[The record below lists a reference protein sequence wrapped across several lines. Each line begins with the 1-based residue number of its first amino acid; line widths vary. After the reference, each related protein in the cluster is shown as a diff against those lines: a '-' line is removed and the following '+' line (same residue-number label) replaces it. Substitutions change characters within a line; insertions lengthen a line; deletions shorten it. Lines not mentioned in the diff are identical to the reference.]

1 MTILVT
7 GGAGYIGSV
16 TVERLTKNGE
26 GIVVLDDLSFG
37 HREAIDADILF
48 YQGSAGDRGLLAHIV
63 KEHGIDSCMH
73 FAASAFVAES
83 VEKPALYFE
92 NNVQQGISLLNTL
105 VDAGV
110 RRFIFS
116 SSCTVYGE
124 VTRIPM
130 IGEDSPLWPTNP
142 YGWTKFTL
150 ERILETYDTAYGLK
164 SVCLRYFNA
173 AGATERIG
181 EDHHPETH
189 LIPNVLLAA
198 ADPHREVRIFGNQ
211 YPTPDGTAIRDYI
224 HVADLADAHIRALE
238 HLRRVGTSAA
248 VNLGTGRGYSVLEV
262 VESARRVTGV
272 PIRTR
277 IEGPRP
283 GDPARLVADPS
294 RAKALLKWQPTMS
307 ELDAIV
313 ESAWAWK
320 KRHPN
325 GYGARAVAK

>member
-1 MTILVT
+1 MAILVT

-16 TVERLTKNGE
+16 TVERLATNGE
-26 GIVVLDDLSFG
+26 SIVVLDDLSYG
-37 HREAIDADILF
+37 HREAIDAGIPF
-48 YQGSAGDRGLLAHIV
+48 YQGPAGNRGLLADIV

-92 NNVQQGISLLNTL
+92 NNVQQGISLLKVL

-124 VTRIPM
+124 VTKIP
-130 IGEDSPLWPTNP
+130 IGEDSPLWPKNP
-142 YGWTKFTL
+142 YGWTKFTQ

-181 EDHHPETH
+181 EDHDPETH

-198 ADPHREVRIFGNQ
+198 ADPHREVRIFGNK

-238 HLRRVGTSAA
+238 HLLRAGDSAA
-248 VNLGTGRGYSVLEV
+248 LNLGTGRGYSVLEV

-283 GDPARLVADPS
+283 GDPPRLVADPS

-313 ESAWAWK
+313 KSAWAWK
-320 KRHPN
+320 KRQPN
-325 GYGARAVAK
+325 GYGSRAVAK

>member
-1 MTILVT
+1 MAILVT

-16 TVERLTKNGE
+16 AVERLTAKGE
-26 GIVVLDDLSFG
+26 GIVVLDDLAYG
-37 HREAIDADILF
+37 HLESIDADIPF
-48 YQGSAGDRGLLAHIV
+48 YQGSAGDRTLVTRIAR
-63 KEHGIDSCMH
+63 EHEIESCMH
-73 FAASAFVAES
+73 FAALAYVGES

-92 NNVQQGISLLNTL
+92 NNVEHGISLVNAL

-124 VTRIPM
+124 PEKTP
-130 IGEDSPLWPTNP
+130 IGEDFPQWPKNP

-150 ERILETYDTAYGLK
+150 ERLLESYDRAYGLK
-164 SVCLRYFNA
+164 SICLRYFNA
-173 AGATERIG
+173 AGATERCG
-181 EDHHPETH
+181 EDHDPETH
-189 LIPNVLLAA
+189 LIPNILAA
-198 ADPHREVRIFGNQ
+198 AEDPQREVRIFSNQ

-238 HLRRVGTSAA
+238 HLRQGGASDA
-248 VNLGTGRGYSVLEV
+248 VNLGTGRGHSVLEV
-262 VESARRVTGV
+262 IESARRITRL

-294 RAKALLKWQPTMS
+294 RAKALLGWQPTMS
-307 ELDAIV
+307 DLNTIIQ
-313 ESAWAWK
+313 SAWAWRK
-320 KRHPN
+320 KCPR
-325 GYGARAVAK
+325 GYRSPATAK